1 MLSAGRKILLVIA
14 LMLMFGCAQN
24 RNIIG
29 DSYRAADVLL
39 ERAPE
44 EITTETPFLVTS
56 FVNINDLEES
66 TTFGRLISE
75 QIASKISQNG
85 YRVKE
90 IKLSEGSLFVIK
102 GSGEF
107 VLSRRLEN
115 IRSSF
120 NSNYVIVGTYSVG
133 YESVYVSSRIVRI
146 DDSVI
151 VSSYDFK
158 IQGDDDLWELIK
170 HQ

>member
-1 MLSAGRKILLVIA
+1 MRTVFIKICLAFVLMMLI
-14 LMLMFGCAQN
+14 GCSQT
-24 RNIIG
+24 RNIIS

-39 ERAPE
+39 DRAPD
-44 EITTETPFLVTS
+44 EITTDTPFLVTS
-56 FVNINDLEES
+56 FVNINNLEES
-66 TTFGRLISE
+66 TTFGRLLSE
-75 QIASKISQNG
+75 QIASKVSQNG
-85 YRVKE
+85 FRVKE
-90 IKLSEGSLFVIK
+90 IKLSDGSLFVIK

-115 IRSSF
+115 IRASF

-158 IQGDDDLWELIK
+158 IRGDDDLWELIK
-170 HQ
+170 NQ

>member
-1 MLSAGRKILLVIA
+1 MSTACRKICLAIA
-14 LMLMFGCAQN
+14 LLLIFGCSQT
-24 RNIIG
+24 RNIIS

-39 ERAPE
+39 DRAPDE
-44 EITTETPFLVTS
+44 VTRETPFLVTS

-66 TTFGRLISE
+66 TTFGRLLSE
-75 QIASKISQNG
+75 QIASKIAQKG

-90 IKLSEGSLFVIK
+90 IKLSDGSLFVIK

-120 NSNYVIVGTYSVG
+120 SSNYVIVGTYSVG

-146 DDSVI
+146 EDSVI

-158 IQGDDDLWELIK
+158 IRGDDDLWELIK
-170 HQ
+170 NQ

>member
-1 MLSAGRKILLVIA
+1 MLTAHRKICLAIA
-14 LMLMFGCAQN
+14 LMLLFGCSQT

-29 DSYRAADVLL
+29 DSYKAANALL
-39 ERAPE
+39 DRAPD
-44 EITTETPFLVTS
+44 EITRETPVLVTS
-56 FVNINDLEES
+56 FVNIDDLEQS
-66 TTFGRLISE
+66 TTFGRLLSE
-75 QIASKISQNG
+75 QIASKIAQEG
-85 YRVKE
+85 YCVKE

-102 GSGEF
+102 NSGEF

-120 NSNYVIVGTYSVG
+120 SSNYVIVGTYSVG

-146 DDSVI
+146 EDSVI

-158 IQGDDDLWELIK
+158 IRGDDDLWELIK
-170 HQ
+170 KQ